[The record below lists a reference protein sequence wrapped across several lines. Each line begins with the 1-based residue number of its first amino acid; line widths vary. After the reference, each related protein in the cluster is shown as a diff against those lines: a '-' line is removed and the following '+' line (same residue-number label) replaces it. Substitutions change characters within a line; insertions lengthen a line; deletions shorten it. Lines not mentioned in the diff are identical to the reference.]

1 MKNKT
6 LIFLLLLSIVP
17 ATGLAQ
23 KNALKA
29 LGAAGERAAMQTERR
44 MARYPAGQ
52 TGLARAAQQNKKA
65 LYWGFPP
72 NERCKIWKK

>member
-1 MKNKT
+1 MKFFSIIIIMKNKT
-6 LIFLLLLSIVP
+6 LIFLLLLCIIP

-29 LGAAGERAAMQTERR
+29 LEAAGERTAMQTERR

-52 TGLARAAQQNKKA
+52 TG
-65 LYWGFPP
+65 
-72 NERCKIWKK
+72 